1 MKRFLLFSLMQL
13 FAFSMFAQTL
23 ESPLELPIGEVTA
36 EGEATY
42 FKYAAP
48 EDKNVFLSITVSGWS
63 TGISVS
69 KDGTDETI
77 VDGAQYNGSTYYP
90 VNKGEEVIVFVST
103 WGDATTFNTAVI
115 ENTTIGGGLTCDD
128 AVQATTEPFFLPA
141 PWDYENY
148 TSMPAYSTFTVP
160 EGSEAGLLEMTFYSY
175 PSTIMVYE
183 GCDDTEGVMLEITD
197 GDDYKNI
204 ASMKAEPG
212 KTYIIQT
219 TAYAPMMASF
229 RFFVPEAGYSCA
241 MPIEGKVGE
250 NTLPAAAGRY
260 WYEVVMDKAGA
271 LVVSSEANLTGG
283 YTRIYSACED
293 YNPTITADYLQARR
307 AFTEAGSYF
316 VYIEKATGTDAP
328 ETFTISVE
336 DLKPYDSAETA
347 ELLTAGD
354 YTTPMHNGIYYYTIK
369 TPEAEGAYFIDVTP
383 AKEFSNYE
391 TRMCIYPTSTMSVW
405 EGGQEGT
412 SIHLVA
418 EADTEYLLEWY
429 CYENINNIP
438 FNVNIYQIEKGQI
451 YDDPIQAA
459 LGENTL
465 KQNKE
470 VYYSYTASKNGWLL
484 VDTDPDIEVSFPR
497 GSSQRSGEHASTQ
510 IGTIRKIEVEAEME
524 YIIKFANVPEN
535 TTFELSEADYQQG
548 ESADNPFMIDENGVA
563 NIPAAAGKSYYKYV
577 ATKDGMMEINV
588 NALSEYNYASGQST
602 QVSVTIDGSRNNVGS
617 NNDGTYSGTYPVKNG
632 SEVIVMV
639 VLPSAQEDK
648 TINISVRD
656 LLPGESSSL
665 PIVIE
670 HNGEEFEYL
679 FPEIRNR
686 LNAKWYSIQLNPG
699 TFKVATTQNYFS
711 MDLYKSGN
719 TDQKLATSTTNWDA
733 NPVMYELAFEVAEA
747 GEYLLCLSYD
757 YGEFDA
763 AISGTALQSGAPE
776 VVKPIAALSE
786 LSNGKAY
793 TITNARTGWGADA
806 TGMKTTHDLGLTN
819 DAADANQQFAILT
832 SNKGKSYYLYSVGQ
846 SKFVGK
852 KGALSDTPTDPIYFK
867 AGEKDSTFVIYID
880 GDNYFNAGGSMQTSI
895 DWWGTP
901 DAGNSNHLLPVAD
914 FDAKAALAL
923 IEEVEKDKVYGVTSL
938 DELSNDKAYYVQ
950 NTRGMWAYD
959 PAYTVEGAVVGANM
973 LVSSTCTGVATD
985 LADVN
990 KQFAFLKSKKGNF
1003 YLYSVA
1009 AKKFAVVSGDGIGLV
1024 DTPTTA
1030 ANILNSKTG
1039 GQYAWVVALGENQIG
1054 ISNNYTNVGGLIT
1067 FYNDL
1072 GDAGNT
1078 VEFIEA
1084 GELDAT
1090 EALAAIEAFE
1100 NPAPEPTTV
1109 EADPASGKYDTIP
1122 TNITL
1127 TFSKEIKSVE
1137 YGILRT
1143 NNTGRR
1149 GLVLDESNYQLEG
1162 NVLKLTLPEDAVY
1175 NCPNAIVQVQV
1186 VDVDGNYVTSGD
1198 YEEYVTLTYE
1208 AAVKSNVFACVAITP
1223 EDGSTVSELS
1233 EFTLTFANP
1242 VSDMDF
1248 AAGTDATKQVVL
1260 KNAAGEVVANGKVVI
1275 DLEAFS
1281 LDVKVVLDKP
1291 VYEAGTYTLVVPEG
1305 TIYNSSYYPEAED
1318 LGVEMGAIYNPEF
1331 TATFTVDGSL
1341 TGISAIIGNAT
1352 SVKVYDVKGRLVG
1365 NSVKNLK
1372 KGVYVINGKKV
1383 MVK

>member
-23 ESPLELPIGEVTA
+23 ESPLELPIGEVTV
-36 EGEATY
+36 EGEETY

-90 VNKGEEVIVFVST
+90 VNQGEEVIVFVST
-103 WGDATTFNTAVI
+103 WGDASTFNTAVI

-141 PWDYENY
+141 PWDWENY
-148 TSMPAYSTFTVP
+148 TSMPAYTTFTVP
-160 EGSEAGLLEMTFYSY
+160 EGSGNGLLEMTFYSY
-175 PSTIMVYE
+175 PSSITVLE
-183 GCDDTEGVMLEITD
+183 GCDDEEGVMVEITD

-204 ASMKAEPG
+204 ASMAVEAG

-219 TAYAPMMASF
+219 TAYEPMMASF

-260 WYEVVMDKAGA
+260 WYEVVMEKAGA

-293 YNPTITADYLQARR
+293 YNPTSTADYLQARR

-316 VYIEKATGTDAP
+316 VYVEKATGTDAP

-336 DLKPYDSAETA
+336 DLKPYDSEETA

-354 YTTPMHNGIYYYTIK
+354 YTTPMHNGIYYYSIK
-369 TPEAEGAYFIDVTP
+369 TPEAEGSYFIDVTP
-383 AKEFSNYE
+383 ANEFSNYE
-391 TRMCIYPTSTMSVW
+391 TRICIYPKATMSVW

-665 PIVIE
+665 PIVLE

-763 AISGTALQSGAPE
+763 AISGTALQSGA
-776 VVKPIAALSE
+776 
-786 LSNGKAY
+786 
-793 TITNARTGWGADA
+793 T
-806 TGMKTTHDLGLTN
+806 
-819 DAADANQQFAILT
+819 
-832 SNKGKSYYLYSVGQ
+832 
-846 SKFVGK
+846 
-852 KGALSDTPTDPIYFK
+852 
-867 AGEKDSTFVIYID
+867 
-880 GDNYFNAGGSMQTSI
+880 
-895 DWWGTP
+895 
-901 DAGNSNHLLPVAD
+901 
-914 FDAKAALAL
+914 
-923 IEEVEKDKVYGVTSL
+923 
-938 DELSNDKAYYVQ
+938 
-950 NTRGMWAYD
+950 
-959 PAYTVEGAVVGANM
+959 
-973 LVSSTCTGVATD
+973 
-985 LADVN
+985 
-990 KQFAFLKSKKGNF
+990 
-1003 YLYSVA
+1003 
-1009 AKKFAVVSGDGIGLV
+1009 
-1024 DTPTTA
+1024 
-1030 ANILNSKTG
+1030 
-1039 GQYAWVVALGENQIG
+1039 
-1054 ISNNYTNVGGLIT
+1054 
-1067 FYNDL
+1067 
-1072 GDAGNT
+1072 
-1078 VEFIEA
+1078 
-1084 GELDAT
+1084 
-1090 EALAAIEAFE
+1090 
-1100 NPAPEPTTV
+1100 EPTTV

-1137 YGILRT
+1137 FGILRT

-1275 DLEAFS
+1275 DVEAFS
-1281 LDVKVVLDKP
+1281 FDVKVVLDKP

-1305 TIYNSSYYPEAED
+1305 TVYNSNYYPEAED

>member
-23 ESPLELPIGEVTA
+23 ESPLELPIGEVTV

-90 VNKGEEVIVFVST
+90 VNQGEEVIVFVST
-103 WGDATTFNTAVI
+103 WGDASTFNTAVI

-141 PWDYENY
+141 PWDWENY
-148 TSMPAYSTFTVP
+148 TSMPAYTTFTVP
-160 EGSEAGLLEMTFYSY
+160 EGSGNGLLEMTFYSY
-175 PSTIMVYE
+175 PSSITVLE
-183 GCDDTEGVMLEITD
+183 GCDDEEGVMVEITD

-204 ASMKAEPG
+204 ASMAVEAG
-212 KTYIIQT
+212 KTYIIKT

-241 MPIEGKVGE
+241 MPLEAKVGE

-260 WYEVVMDKAGA
+260 WYEIAMDKAGA
-271 LVVSSEANLTGG
+271 LVVSSEADLTGG
-283 YTRIYSACED
+283 YTRIYSECSD
-293 YNPTITADYLQARR
+293 YNPASTEGYLLGRR
-307 AFTEAGSYF
+307 VFEEAGSYF
-316 VYIEKATGTDAP
+316 VYIEKAVDTDAP
-328 ETFTISVE
+328 ETFTISIE
-336 DLKPYDSAETA
+336 DSKPYDSAETA

-665 PIVIE
+665 PIVLE

-776 VVKPIAALSE
+776 
-786 LSNGKAY
+786 
-793 TITNARTGWGADA
+793 
-806 TGMKTTHDLGLTN
+806 
-819 DAADANQQFAILT
+819 
-832 SNKGKSYYLYSVGQ
+832 
-846 SKFVGK
+846 
-852 KGALSDTPTDPIYFK
+852 
-867 AGEKDSTFVIYID
+867 
-880 GDNYFNAGGSMQTSI
+880 
-895 DWWGTP
+895 
-901 DAGNSNHLLPVAD
+901 
-914 FDAKAALAL
+914 
-923 IEEVEKDKVYGVTSL
+923 
-938 DELSNDKAYYVQ
+938 
-950 NTRGMWAYD
+950 
-959 PAYTVEGAVVGANM
+959 
-973 LVSSTCTGVATD
+973 
-985 LADVN
+985 
-990 KQFAFLKSKKGNF
+990 
-1003 YLYSVA
+1003 
-1009 AKKFAVVSGDGIGLV
+1009 
-1024 DTPTTA
+1024 
-1030 ANILNSKTG
+1030 
-1039 GQYAWVVALGENQIG
+1039 
-1054 ISNNYTNVGGLIT
+1054 
-1067 FYNDL
+1067 
-1072 GDAGNT
+1072 
-1078 VEFIEA
+1078 
-1084 GELDAT
+1084 
-1090 EALAAIEAFE
+1090 
-1100 NPAPEPTTV
+1100 PTTV

-1137 YGILRT
+1137 FGILRT

-1275 DLEAFS
+1275 DVESFS

>member
-36 EGEATY
+36 EGEETY

-141 PWDYENY
+141 PWDWENY
-148 TSMPAYSTFTVP
+148 TSMPAYTTFTVP
-160 EGSEAGLLEMTFYSY
+160 EGSGNGLLEMTFYSY
-175 PSTIMVYE
+175 PSSITVLE
-183 GCDDTEGVMLEITD
+183 GCDDEEGVMVEITD

-204 ASMKAEPG
+204 ASMAVEAG
-212 KTYIIQT
+212 KTYIIKT

-241 MPIEGKVGE
+241 MPLEAKVGE

-260 WYEVVMDKAGA
+260 WYEIAMDKAGA
-271 LVVSSEANLTGG
+271 LVVSSEADLTGG
-283 YTRIYSACED
+283 YTRIYSECSD
-293 YNPTITADYLQARR
+293 YNPASTEGYLLGRR
-307 AFTEAGSYF
+307 VFEEAGSYF
-316 VYIEKATGTDAP
+316 VYIEKAVDTDAP
-328 ETFTISVE
+328 EKFTISIE
-336 DLKPYDSAETA
+336 DSKPYDSAETA

-497 GSSQRSGEHASTQ
+497 GSSQSSGEHASTQ

-524 YIIKFANVPEN
+524 YIIKFANVAEA
-535 TTFELSEADYQQG
+535 TTFELSEEDYQQG
-548 ESADNPFMIDENGVA
+548 ESATNPFLVDENGVS
-563 NIPAAAGKSYYKYV
+563 NIPAASGKSYHKYV
-577 ATKDGMMEINV
+577 ATQDGMMEVAVDALNEYING
-588 NALSEYNYASGQST
+588 AYT
-602 QVSVTIDGSRNNVGS
+602 QVTVTIDGERNNVS
-617 NNDGTYSGTYPVKNG
+617 TNDEGIYEGIYPVKAG

-639 VLPSAQEDK
+639 TLASAQEGK
-648 TINISVRD
+648 TVKLSVRD

-665 PIVIE
+665 PIVLE

-763 AISGTALQSGAPE
+763 AISGTALQSGA
-776 VVKPIAALSE
+776 
-786 LSNGKAY
+786 
-793 TITNARTGWGADA
+793 T
-806 TGMKTTHDLGLTN
+806 
-819 DAADANQQFAILT
+819 
-832 SNKGKSYYLYSVGQ
+832 
-846 SKFVGK
+846 
-852 KGALSDTPTDPIYFK
+852 
-867 AGEKDSTFVIYID
+867 
-880 GDNYFNAGGSMQTSI
+880 
-895 DWWGTP
+895 
-901 DAGNSNHLLPVAD
+901 
-914 FDAKAALAL
+914 
-923 IEEVEKDKVYGVTSL
+923 
-938 DELSNDKAYYVQ
+938 
-950 NTRGMWAYD
+950 
-959 PAYTVEGAVVGANM
+959 
-973 LVSSTCTGVATD
+973 
-985 LADVN
+985 
-990 KQFAFLKSKKGNF
+990 
-1003 YLYSVA
+1003 
-1009 AKKFAVVSGDGIGLV
+1009 
-1024 DTPTTA
+1024 
-1030 ANILNSKTG
+1030 
-1039 GQYAWVVALGENQIG
+1039 
-1054 ISNNYTNVGGLIT
+1054 
-1067 FYNDL
+1067 
-1072 GDAGNT
+1072 
-1078 VEFIEA
+1078 
-1084 GELDAT
+1084 
-1090 EALAAIEAFE
+1090 
-1100 NPAPEPTTV
+1100 EPTTV

-1127 TFSKEIKSVE
+1127 TFSKEITSVE
-1137 YGILRT
+1137 FGILRT

>member
-23 ESPLELPIGEVTA
+23 ESPLELPIGEVTV

-90 VNKGEEVIVFVST
+90 VNQGEEVIVFVST
-103 WGDATTFNTAVI
+103 WGDASTFNTAVI

-141 PWDYENY
+141 PWDWENY
-148 TSMPAYSTFTVP
+148 TSMPAYTTFTVP
-160 EGSEAGLLEMTFYSY
+160 EGSGNGLLEMTFYSY
-175 PSTIMVYE
+175 PSSITVLE
-183 GCDDTEGVMLEITD
+183 GCDDEEGVMVEITD

-204 ASMKAEPG
+204 ASMAVEAG
-212 KTYIIQT
+212 KTYIIKT

-241 MPIEGKVGE
+241 MPLEAKVGE

-260 WYEVVMDKAGA
+260 WYEIAMDKAGA
-271 LVVSSEANLTGG
+271 LVVSSEADLTGG
-283 YTRIYSACED
+283 YTRIYSECSD
-293 YNPTITADYLQARR
+293 YNPASTEGYLLGRR
-307 AFTEAGSYF
+307 VFEEAGSYF
-316 VYIEKATGTDAP
+316 VYIEKAVDTDAP
-328 ETFTISVE
+328 ETFTISIE
-336 DLKPYDSAETA
+336 DSKPYDSAETA

-418 EADTEYLLEWY
+418 EADTEYILEWY
-429 CYENINNIP
+429 CQEGVNEIP
-438 FNVNIYQIEKGQI
+438 FNVSISEIEKGQV
-451 YDDPIQAA
+451 YDDPIQAIE
-459 LGENTL
+459 GENAL
-465 KQNKE
+465 NANKE
-470 VYYSYTASKNGWLL
+470 VYYTYTATKNGWLL
-484 VDTDPDIEVSFPR
+484 IDTDPTIEVSFPR
-497 GSSQRSGEHASTQ
+497 GAGQWDGEYTSSK
-510 IGTIRKIEVEAEME
+510 IGTITKVEVEADME
-524 YIIKFANVPEN
+524 YVIKFANVAEA
-535 TTFELSEADYQQG
+535 TTFELSEEDYQQG
-548 ESADNPFMIDENGVA
+548 ESATNPFLVDENGVS
-563 NIPAAAGKSYYKYV
+563 NIPAASGKSYHKYV
-577 ATKDGMMEINV
+577 ATQDGMMEVAVDALNEYING
-588 NALSEYNYASGQST
+588 AYT
-602 QVSVTIDGSRNNVGS
+602 QVTVTIDGERNNVS
-617 NNDGTYSGTYPVKNG
+617 TNDEGIYEGIYPVKAG

-639 VLPSAQEDK
+639 TLASAQEGK
-648 TINISVRD
+648 TVKLSVRD
-656 LLPGESSSL
+656 YLAGETSAL

-679 FPEIRNR
+679 FPEVRNR
-686 LNAKWYSIQLNPG
+686 LNAKWYSIQLSEG
-699 TFKVATTQNYFS
+699 SFCVSTTQNYFS
-711 MDLYKSGN
+711 MNLYKSDDTETILAN
-719 TDQKLATSTTNWDA
+719 AVSDWNSDPVCYKLE
-733 NPVMYELAFEVAEA
+733 YEVAEA

-763 AISGTALQSGAPE
+763 AISGTALQSGATE
-776 VVKPIAALSE
+776 AAKPIAALSE
-786 LSNGKAY
+786 LSNAKAY

-901 DAGNSNHLLPVAD
+901 DAGNSNYLLPVAD

-959 PAYTVEGAVVGANM
+959 PAYTVEGAVIGADM

-1009 AKKFAVVSGDGIGLV
+1009 AKKFAVVSGQGVGLV

-1067 FYNDL
+1067 FWNDL

-1109 EADPASGKYDTIP
+1109 EADPASGKYDAIP

-1137 YGILRT
+1137 FGILRT
-1143 NNTGRR
+1143 NNTGMR

-1275 DLEAFS
+1275 DVEAFS

-1305 TIYNSSYYPEAED
+1305 TVYNSNYYPEDED

>member
-36 EGEATY
+36 EGEETY

-141 PWDYENY
+141 PWDWENY

-316 VYIEKATGTDAP
+316 VYVEKATGTDAP

-497 GSSQRSGEHASTQ
+497 GSSQSSGEHASTQ

-524 YIIKFANVPEN
+524 YIIKFANVAEA
-535 TTFELSEADYQQG
+535 TTFELSEEDYQQG
-548 ESADNPFMIDENGVA
+548 ESATNPFLVDENGVS
-563 NIPAAAGKSYYKYV
+563 NIPAASGKSYHKYV
-577 ATKDGMMEINV
+577 ATQDGMMEVAVDALNEYING
-588 NALSEYNYASGQST
+588 AYT
-602 QVSVTIDGSRNNVGS
+602 QVTVTIDGERNNVS
-617 NNDGTYSGTYPVKNG
+617 TNDEGIYEGIYPVKAG

-639 VLPSAQEDK
+639 TLASAQEGK
-648 TINISVRD
+648 TVKLSVRD

-665 PIVIE
+665 PIVLE

-776 VVKPIAALSE
+776 
-786 LSNGKAY
+786 
-793 TITNARTGWGADA
+793 
-806 TGMKTTHDLGLTN
+806 
-819 DAADANQQFAILT
+819 
-832 SNKGKSYYLYSVGQ
+832 
-846 SKFVGK
+846 
-852 KGALSDTPTDPIYFK
+852 
-867 AGEKDSTFVIYID
+867 
-880 GDNYFNAGGSMQTSI
+880 
-895 DWWGTP
+895 
-901 DAGNSNHLLPVAD
+901 
-914 FDAKAALAL
+914 
-923 IEEVEKDKVYGVTSL
+923 
-938 DELSNDKAYYVQ
+938 
-950 NTRGMWAYD
+950 
-959 PAYTVEGAVVGANM
+959 
-973 LVSSTCTGVATD
+973 
-985 LADVN
+985 
-990 KQFAFLKSKKGNF
+990 
-1003 YLYSVA
+1003 
-1009 AKKFAVVSGDGIGLV
+1009 
-1024 DTPTTA
+1024 
-1030 ANILNSKTG
+1030 
-1039 GQYAWVVALGENQIG
+1039 
-1054 ISNNYTNVGGLIT
+1054 
-1067 FYNDL
+1067 
-1072 GDAGNT
+1072 
-1078 VEFIEA
+1078 
-1084 GELDAT
+1084 
-1090 EALAAIEAFE
+1090 
-1100 NPAPEPTTV
+1100 PTTV

-1137 YGILRT
+1137 FGILRT

-1275 DLEAFS
+1275 DVESFS

>member
-23 ESPLELPIGEVTA
+23 ESPLELPIGEVTV
-36 EGEATY
+36 EGEETY

-90 VNKGEEVIVFVST
+90 VNQGEEVIVFVST
-103 WGDATTFNTAVI
+103 WGDASTFNTAVI

-141 PWDYENY
+141 PWDWENY
-148 TSMPAYSTFTVP
+148 TSMPAYTTFTVP
-160 EGSEAGLLEMTFYSY
+160 EGSGNGLLEMTFYSY
-175 PSTIMVYE
+175 PSSITVLE
-183 GCDDTEGVMLEITD
+183 GCDDEEGVMVEITD

-204 ASMKAEPG
+204 ASMAVEAG
-212 KTYIIQT
+212 KTYIIKT

-241 MPIEGKVGE
+241 MPLEAKVGE

-260 WYEVVMDKAGA
+260 WYEIAMDKAGA
-271 LVVSSEANLTGG
+271 LVVSSEADLTGG
-283 YTRIYSACED
+283 YTRIYSECSD
-293 YNPTITADYLQARR
+293 YNPASTEGYLLGRR
-307 AFTEAGSYF
+307 VFEEAGSYF
-316 VYIEKATGTDAP
+316 VYIEKAVDTDAP
-328 ETFTISVE
+328 ETFTISIE
-336 DLKPYDSAETA
+336 DSKPYDSAETA

-548 ESADNPFMIDENGVA
+548 ESADNPFLVDENGVS
-563 NIPAAAGKSYYKYV
+563 NIPAASGKSYHKYV
-577 ATKDGMMEINV
+577 ATQDGMMEVAVDALNEYING
-588 NALSEYNYASGQST
+588 AYT
-602 QVSVTIDGSRNNVGS
+602 QVTVTIDSERNNVS
-617 NNDGTYSGTYPVKNG
+617 TNDEGIYEGIYPVKAG

-639 VLPSAQEDK
+639 TLASAQEGK
-648 TINISVRD
+648 TVKLSVRD

-665 PIVIE
+665 PIVLE

-776 VVKPIAALSE
+776 
-786 LSNGKAY
+786 
-793 TITNARTGWGADA
+793 
-806 TGMKTTHDLGLTN
+806 
-819 DAADANQQFAILT
+819 
-832 SNKGKSYYLYSVGQ
+832 
-846 SKFVGK
+846 
-852 KGALSDTPTDPIYFK
+852 
-867 AGEKDSTFVIYID
+867 
-880 GDNYFNAGGSMQTSI
+880 
-895 DWWGTP
+895 
-901 DAGNSNHLLPVAD
+901 
-914 FDAKAALAL
+914 
-923 IEEVEKDKVYGVTSL
+923 
-938 DELSNDKAYYVQ
+938 
-950 NTRGMWAYD
+950 
-959 PAYTVEGAVVGANM
+959 
-973 LVSSTCTGVATD
+973 
-985 LADVN
+985 
-990 KQFAFLKSKKGNF
+990 
-1003 YLYSVA
+1003 
-1009 AKKFAVVSGDGIGLV
+1009 
-1024 DTPTTA
+1024 
-1030 ANILNSKTG
+1030 
-1039 GQYAWVVALGENQIG
+1039 
-1054 ISNNYTNVGGLIT
+1054 
-1067 FYNDL
+1067 
-1072 GDAGNT
+1072 
-1078 VEFIEA
+1078 
-1084 GELDAT
+1084 
-1090 EALAAIEAFE
+1090 
-1100 NPAPEPTTV
+1100 PTTV

-1137 YGILRT
+1137 FGILRT

-1275 DLEAFS
+1275 DVESFS